1 MSVCLSEREVQR
13 MKKYYDNAKDN
24 AAFERCVNVMADM
37 ILKYGPGIL
46 EKHRKEGAKEQTEG
60 SLDKPDSL
68 KAA

>member
-1 MSVCLSEREVQR
+1 

-24 AAFERCVNVMADM
+24 AAFERCVNVMADL

-46 EKHRKEGAKEQTEG
+46 EKHRKEGADKQTKG
-60 SLDKPDSL
+60 SQYRSDSL

>member
-1 MSVCLSEREVQR
+1 

-46 EKHRKEGAKEQTEG
+46 EKHKKEGVDEQTEG
-60 SLDKPDSL
+60 LEDRLDSL
-68 KAA
+68 KVA